1 MAMTDDQLT
10 EAVELAIELEQKG
23 QYKDAYFAFTAASQQ
38 AIAALNDVKFV
49 RASIVS
55 SPKHYHQLIAS
66 TKTCL
71 SHIESII
78 EHHSPSAIQHT
89 DAKIPRPPLPPKPS
103 RMQKPLIPPKPSV
116 HANSRPSSPTPT
128 KDIELQDNSPDNI
141 TRPRVPGNNHRPVS
155 LPPLQ
160 HPATTPQNRPYTEF
174 HHEDTSTIR
183 IVAEGEIDPNYLVP
197 AQTNAGDSLAPS
209 YSSSMNTDHVPL
221 IPAPPLLT
229 THRNL
234 QAKVNDLEEK
244 IRHYRMRKQAML
256 NGQPLP
262 NETMTEDDI
271 DQTIA
276 QYLRVL
282 AELKVTLN
290 GVRTIYMSAA
300 TIPSILQFGAH
311 VIAYQ
316 ITLIESAIFN
326 AIPPLALLEH
336 SSKRPHPRI
345 VASTDFFNYIT
356 RCIEHA
362 ILLPQEA
369 SSRAQLI
376 HYWIKVATRCF
387 EINNYQTLKAI
398 ISALNTPPVQRL
410 KRTWAYI
417 PKKSSVKLET
427 LNELMSEANNYGQY
441 REHMGMVST
450 AVVNGKS
457 VQQIRD
463 EHFARPTVPFL
474 GTFIHDITYLLA
486 AFKSN
491 QHEQHMK
498 AEDEPR
504 IHEVLHTMHLFQTGP
519 RYTPQLPNSFLKAS
533 QKHHFRPAISNALHR
548 GASRI
553 QRFSGST
560 LFGFDSS
567 SSNTSNNSNV
577 NLGSSNSS
585 SNLSLLNTD
594 SLEDD
599 DGNNLEEQQKMATQ
613 YILMRSWVNQNTVDE
628 LSHLREPSPAKTNNL
643 YGARSTSSN
652 ATSMHRT
659 SSVFSNNSRFST
671 GSISFGNASG
681 GEGNSRPTS
690 MDEEEEEKRK
700 NGFFSS
706 FKGRPVTIH
715 EGLERLSAMSDSS
728 KEEIDLSI
736 EHKQPNRD
744 SGPPTSGQAPV
755 VPPRPAPRPPV
766 MSSQQDELK
775 AALAQ
780 RLAQVS
786 DRR

>member
-1 MAMTDDQLT
+1 MTDDQVT
-10 EAVELAIELEQKG
+10 EAVELAIELEEKG
-23 QYKDAYFAFTAASQQ
+23 QYKATASQK
-38 AIAALNDVKFV
+38 AMTALNDIKFV
-49 RASIVS
+49 HSSIIS
-55 SPKHYHQLIAS
+55 SPKHYHQLILS
-66 TKTCL
+66 IKTCL
-71 SHIESII
+71 SHIEDMI
-78 EHHSPSAIQHT
+78 EHHSPSAVQQH

-103 RMQKPLIPPKPSV
+103 RIQKPLVPPKPV
-116 HANSRPSSPTPT
+116 HVNSRPSSPTL
-128 KDIELQDNSPDNI
+128 KENELLDNSSDNI
-141 TRPRVPGNNHRPVS
+141 IRPRVPENSRPTS

-160 HPATTPQNRPYTEF
+160 HPATTLHKNRPHTEF
-174 HHEDTSTIR
+174 VTHGELSVN

-209 YSSSMNTDHVPL
+209 SSVMNVDHVPL

-234 QAKVNDLEEK
+234 QAKVDELEDK
-244 IRHYRMRKQAML
+244 IRHCRTRKQAIAQ
-256 NGQPLP
+256 GQPLQG
-262 NETMTEDDI
+262 ETMTEDAL

-316 ITLIESAIFN
+316 ITLIESAIFS

-336 SSKRPHPRI
+336 SSKHPHPRI

-362 ILLPQEA
+362 VLLPQEA

-376 HYWIKVATRCF
+376 HYWIKVASP
-387 EINNYQTLKAI
+387 I

-417 PKKSSVKLET
+417 PKKSSTKLEA
-427 LNELMSEANNYGQY
+427 LNELMSEANNYGHY
-441 REHMGMVST
+441 REHMGMVNT

-457 VQQIRD
+457 VQSIRD
-463 EHFARPTVPFL
+463 EHFSRPTVPFL

-491 QHEQHMK
+491 PQGGQPEN
-498 AEDEPR
+498 EPR
-504 IHEVLHTMHLFQTGP
+504 IREVLQTIHRFQTGP
-519 RYTPQLPNSFLKAS
+519 RYTPNLPSSFLKSS
-533 QKHHFRPAISNALHR
+533 QKHHFRPALSNALHR

-567 SSNTSNNSNV
+567 GNSTSNNS
-577 NLGSSNSS
+577 SST
-585 SNLSLLNTD
+585 NLSHLNVD
-594 SLEDD
+594 STVDD
-599 DGNNLEEQQKMATQ
+599 DDNNLEEQQKMATQ
-613 YILMRSWVNQNTVDE
+613 YILMRSWVSQNTVDE
-628 LSHLREPSPAKTNNL
+628 LSHLREPSAPKNNTSL
-643 YGARSTSSN
+643 YNTRSSSSN
-652 ATSMHRT
+652 AASMHRT
-659 SSVFSNNSRFST
+659 SSVLSNTSRFST
-671 GSISFGNASG
+671 GSTSLNT
-681 GEGNSRPTS
+681 GENNSRPTS

-700 NGFFSS
+700 NGFFAQ
-706 FKGRPVTIH
+706 FRGRPVTIH
-715 EGLERLSAMSDSS
+715 EGLERMSHTSDSS
-728 KEEIDLSI
+728 SLS
-736 EHKQPNRD
+736 RD
-744 SGPPTSGQAPV
+744 DSDPYQMDSKRTTWNGGPPSNQAPV
-755 VPPRPAPRPPV
+755 VPPRPLPKPP
-766 MSSQQDELK
+766 STPSQNDEFK

-786 DRR
+786 ER

>member
-1 MAMTDDQLT
+1 MTDDQVT
-10 EAVELAIELEQKG
+10 EAVELAIELEEKG
-23 QYKDAYFAFTAASQQ
+23 QYKEAYFAFTAASQK

-49 RASIVS
+49 HASIVS
-55 SPKHYHQLIAS
+55 SPKHYHQLITS

-78 EHHSPSAIQHT
+78 EHHSPSTIQHT

-103 RMQKPLIPPKPSV
+103 RMQKPLVPPKPSV
-116 HANSRPSSPTPT
+116 HANSRSSSPTFT
-128 KDIELQDNSPDNI
+128 KEDELQDNSPDNI
-141 TRPRVPGNNHRPVS
+141 IRPRVPGNNHRPVS
-155 LPPLQ
+155 LPPFQ
-160 HPATTPQNRPYTEF
+160 HPATMTQNRPYTEF
-174 HHEDTSTIR
+174 AHEDTSAIR

-276 QYLRVL
+276 QYLRVM

-336 SSKRPHPRI
+336 SSKHPHPRI

-376 HYWIKVATRCF
+376 HYWIKVASRCF

-398 ISALNTPPVQRL
+398 ISALSTPPVQRL

-417 PKKSSVKLET
+417 PKKSSVKLDT

-450 AVVNGKS
+450 TVVNGKS

-504 IHEVLHTMHLFQTGP
+504 IREVLHTMYLFQTGP
-519 RYTPQLPNSFLKAS
+519 RYTPQLPNSFLKSS

-553 QRFSGST
+553 QRFSGTT

-567 SSNTSNNSNV
+567 SNTSV
-577 NLGSSNSS
+577 M
-585 SNLSLLNTD
+585 
-594 SLEDD
+594 DD
-599 DGNNLEEQQKMATQ
+599 DDNNNLEEQQKMATQ

-628 LSHLREPSPAKTNNL
+628 LSHLREPSPNKTNNL

-681 GEGNSRPTS
+681 GENNSRPTS
-690 MDEEEEEKRK
+690 MDEEDEEKRK

-706 FKGRPVTIH
+706 FKGRPITIH

-728 KEEIDLSI
+728 KEEIDISLA
-736 EHKQPNRD
+736 EHQQTARESRSFTAAQP
-744 SGPPTSGQAPV
+744 PV

-766 MSSQQDELK
+766 VSSQNDELK

-786 DRR
+786 DKR